1 MGTQLGLK
9 GGDVAAI
16 PLHRSRTSVQ
26 YTDAGEADRNGCSSL
41 DLDFGQAGRCGRRGK
56 LGVRLSGDDGCHG
69 RVSDP

>member
-41 DLDFGQAGRCGRRGK
+41 DLDSAKRAGAVGGANSAC
-56 LGVRLSGDDGCHG
+56 
-69 RVSDP
+69 VSAATTAVMVV